1 MSERITS
8 EQVQSDVESYALRA
22 SPDGRRRVIR
32 EALDK
37 ARREGGEDAQAEV
50 ARLKAQ
56 VRYVCEAA
64 ADTAERMAAEADQ
77 LRAALAASEAR
88 AAKAAEA
95 CEALES
101 LVDYSSRMFH
111 DSTMWE
117 SEEET
122 APRWQAWRNWAYDAI
137 KAAKGA
143 GR

>member
-50 ARLKAQ
+50 ARL
-56 VRYVCEAA
+56 RE
-64 ADTAERMAAEADQ
+64 
-77 LRAALAASEAR
+77 ALAASEAR
-88 AAKAAEA
+88 AASEGAAWVIA
-95 CEALES
+95 RCKEALKLPACARNVRE
-101 LVDYSSRMFH
+101 R
-111 DSTMWE
+111 
-117 SEEET
+117 
-122 APRWQAWRNWAYDAI
+122 QALGDVLAYTS
-137 KAAKGA
+137 AAKGA